1 MPNYHAISRERHG
14 GRRWLPASG
23 YAFAA
28 QESTVPLVA
37 GELPKA
43 AMSLP
48 IAFTEQADGYVPAA
62 ILSLLPG
69 KNLFVSQNGCW
80 AGEYVPAVIRGF
92 PFRLAMAEDGRQVLC
107 IDEESG
113 LLTDGPAGER
123 FFAEDGKP
131 AKMVLDILNFLNQ
144 VEQNRQRTAAACAA
158 LQKHAL
164 IQPWPIALKTESGQQ
179 SVTGLFRIDEAAL
192 NRQPADALLE
202 LSQSGALLVAYC
214 QLLSM
219 QHLPLLGQLIEAH
232 AKATTALQSLA
243 PGGELD
249 LEFLNDGG
257 TFNFSNL

>member
-1 MPNYHAISRERHG
+1 MPNYHVISRERHG
-14 GRRWLPASG
+14 GRRWQRTSG

-28 QESTVPLVA
+28 QEATVPLVA
-37 GELPKA
+37 AELPKA
-43 AMSLP
+43 VMSLP
-48 IAFTEQADGYVPAA
+48 LAFTEQADGYVPAA

-69 KNLFVSQNGCW
+69 KNLFVSQSGCW
-80 AGEYVPAVIRGF
+80 AGDYVPAAIRGY
-92 PFRLAMAEDGRQVLC
+92 PFRLATAEDGRQVLC

-131 AKMVLDILNFLNQ
+131 DQAVLAVLNFLTQ
-144 VEQNRQRTAAACAA
+144 VEQNRQRTATACAA
-158 LQKHAL
+158 LKKHAL
-164 IQPWPIALKTESGQQ
+164 IQPWPISLKTESGEQ
-179 SVTGLFRIDEAAL
+179 SVTGLFRVDEAAL
-192 NRQPADALLE
+192 NRLPADALLE
-202 LSQSGALLVAYC
+202 LSQSGALPVAYC

-232 AKATTALQSLA
+232 AKTATALQSLA